1 MEPRKDQKHPARR
14 HGSEKLDER
23 NRDVDEAGM
32 GRKGG
37 ADIDVAKRE
46 RELRK

>member
-1 MEPRKDQKHPARR
+1 MERKDRKQPARR
-14 HGSEKLDER
+14 HGSEKLDEH
-23 NRDVDEAGM
+23 NRGEDEAAL

-46 RELRK
+46 RELKR